1 MIQFLLAPLLKPVV
15 RLAALSIGVALVMT
29 LLGFDPYA
37 LVEAWVGE
45 QLIPF

>member
-1 MIQFLLAPLLKPVV
+1 MIHLLLGPLLKPIV
-15 RLAALSIGVALVMT
+15 RLALLSIIAALVMT